1 MNAVATAYHKETT
14 TAIFQGKPIVLE
26 NLTPV
31 LAPKAREQRKREGE
45 RACSTCSSSMRTHFV
60 NHSQHC
66 DRGLSMV

>member
-31 LAPKAREQRKREGE
+31 LAPKGREQRKREVE
-45 RACSTCSSSMRTHFV
+45 RCLFDVFIKYEDTFR
-60 NHSQHC
+60 
-66 DRGLSMV
+66 

>member
-31 LAPKAREQRKREGE
+31 LAPKAREQRKREVE
-45 RACSTCSSSMRTHFV
+45 RCLFDV
-60 NHSQHC
+60 FIKY
-66 DRGLSMV
+66 